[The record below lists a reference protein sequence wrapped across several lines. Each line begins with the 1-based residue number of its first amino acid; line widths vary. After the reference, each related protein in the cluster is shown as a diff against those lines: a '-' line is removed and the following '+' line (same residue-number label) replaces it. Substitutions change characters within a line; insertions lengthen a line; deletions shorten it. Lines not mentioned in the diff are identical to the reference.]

1 MVMPF
6 MSFVQLEMER
16 DGVFPASRE
25 EQEEREI
32 SETSCFQ
39 LPLKQGKKKGETSST
54 DFSM

>member
-1 MVMPF
+1 MPF